1 MVGLVK
7 NKKQYIEFLEQTEKG
22 GVVSFEEHINIRI
35 KHEHRK
41 IIAKILNKD
50 KEDLYDSE
58 SHFIRCAII
67 KLIREERQRLKLWK
81 LKKQA

>member
-7 NKKQYIEFLEQTEKG
+7 NAKEYHNFKEQTEKG
-22 GVVSFEEHINIRI
+22 VVSFEDHLNIRI

-41 IIAKILNKD
+41 KIAKILNKD
-50 KEDLYDSE
+50 DSDLYDSE

-67 KLIREERQRLKLWK
+67 KLIREEIMRLKI
-81 LKKQA
+81 